1 MKYENTDIFT
11 FNSYKPKKESI
22 PASSGMEENAGLK
35 ESHGEINPED
45 QNMGET
51 ANSIKDISDL
61 ATSALTPDT
70 DEELQAP
77 LSDTL
82 LKDCQEDISDLIP
95 EAESDIF
102 SDSTEAIFKS
112 TSLSKAA
119 PLSETV
125 SLPSP
130 DLSLESEALGSSV
143 KETLPF
149 EPFVGY
155 DNNALKALQ
164 TSEAFGIITTGIEP
178 LELTASGAVITGYIT
193 SARRHDIRL
202 GTYVVV
208 PYENGEKLFA
218 KVGKLQYRQ
227 EFVVDD
233 ATEIHSRRMLSARGN
248 PVNEADYK
256 FLAYLDPLCI
266 LYLKNGGTLTR
277 RMADRIP
284 HPNTPILPVTDRLEV
299 QTGLNIPEEGI
310 FLGHLSVGG
319 ELLKT
324 HSEPETVAYYLR
336 NDYSMG
342 DPLIFRHMLICGSTG
357 TGKTF
362 LSKNILRQFMAEN
375 NRYRLRSSPDK
386 ARKNPCLVIM
396 DPQDEYSQLF
406 EDNETLNEDD
416 KFRLESENVIYG
428 RVTSTKAFVAKVDGQ
443 RYPGDKSRAEQ
454 IEFTIPF
461 SLVGY
466 NSWLIAAA
474 GMSELQYIGLEVL
487 LGDFFRSNVPHTY
500 LNFINH
506 IDNEGTRSYYVDSGK
521 LHESSYD
528 GIVRRVRSPFFS
540 KVFDRDATSIT
551 ELLDKIF
558 KPGQISVFPTEYISD
573 PRIRDLIVLTIMSL
587 IVDNKLNTTG
597 EKAIKET
604 PIILALDEAHRYLS
618 KAKGEHS
625 RLIISRFADAARQ
638 GRKEGLGL
646 FLITQDP
653 QDIDDTVF
661 KQVNTKL
668 ILNLNNDAAI
678 TSLKVPKEYER
689 RIPYL
694 KKGQMIVHSPDNS
707 DIVEIIGLS
716 NCVVRHR

>member
-661 KQVNTKL
+661 KQV
-668 ILNLNNDAAI
+668 
-678 TSLKVPKEYER
+678 
-689 RIPYL
+689 
-694 KKGQMIVHSPDNS
+694 
-707 DIVEIIGLS
+707 
-716 NCVVRHR
+716 